1 MRTYQVYVLAA
12 ALIMGS
18 AGTVFAQATG
28 HPAGAPP
35 AVGGQPMNE
44 PPATGADPYGADP
57 TDVNGP
63 GAAQMAPN
71 EGPDD
76 QGQPPVGDDKE

>member
-1 MRTYQVYVLAA
+1 
-12 ALIMGS
+12 
-18 AGTVFAQATG
+18 
-28 HPAGAPP
+28 
-35 AVGGQPMNE
+35 MNE
-44 PPATGADPYGADP
+44 PPAAGADPYGADP

-76 QGQPPVGDDKE
+76 QVPPPAAEDKE